1 MPRNCG
7 YIREV
12 ITLVVVVTKNM
23 AILEI
28 RKKKDTR
35 EGGLLRVAIR
45 EGPRSKVKA
54 IKRGSKVKAI
64 KRGSKVKAIKRGS
77 N

>member
-1 MPRNCG
+1 
-7 YIREV
+7 
-12 ITLVVVVTKNM
+12 M

-28 RKKKDTR
+28 RKKKDIR
-35 EGGLLRVAIR
+35 GGGLLRVAIR